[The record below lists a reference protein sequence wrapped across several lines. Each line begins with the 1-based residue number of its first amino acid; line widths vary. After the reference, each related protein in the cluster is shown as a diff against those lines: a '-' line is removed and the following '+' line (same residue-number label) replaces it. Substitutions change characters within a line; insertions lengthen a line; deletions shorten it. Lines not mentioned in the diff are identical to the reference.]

1 MKLSSLFIQGNQSYV
16 EGSSKELS
24 ASSLEQNLKNGMEEI
39 SGKAPGQFITGEIIE
54 KNGRDVLIEIGKNQ
68 LLRARLDGNM
78 ILDNGRQMTFS
89 IKSTG
94 GSKVV
99 LSPLFANTGND
110 PNIAKA
116 LHMAGLPETE
126 TTVKMVQTMMRE
138 GMSIDKNS
146 LSLMMR
152 AVYLNPDA
160 DVETLVQLTKLNL
173 PITEDNIF
181 QLEAYKGYRHQLT
194 EGLLTIADSLSE
206 TLSEM
211 TTQGSLEEG
220 IALYREV
227 LSLWEGEDMLPGAKE
242 GSNEESI
249 AETKEQML
257 SEGEQAVEGKEAELQ
272 TREQTQAVSVLS
284 REEAAAFAGQL
295 KNAGFPEE
303 MIKAF
308 SEGKLSVK
316 EVLLQVNEQLLSK
329 EWQGRERAAASEL
342 LSGKELNKL
351 LKSEMTKQW
360 MLTPEEVGEENKVE
374 NLYERLN
381 RQMNRISQTLEQAAR
396 ENTPLAR
403 AAANVSGNIDFMNQL
418 NQMFTYVQLPLKLQ
432 GKEANGELYVYTN
445 KKNLAK
451 EDGEVSALL
460 HLDMEHLGSVD
471 VHVSMKDNK
480 VATKFYLK
488 DDSTLDFI
496 EAHIGLLNERLNKRG
511 YSVNASFIKK
521 GEEETQSVMEEIL
534 KQDKKISLLAG
545 YSFDV
550 RA

>member
-1 MKLSSLFIQGNQSYV
+1 MKLSSLFVQGNQSYI
-16 EGSSKELS
+16 EGSGKELS
-24 ASSLEQNLKNGMEEI
+24 VSVLEQNLKNGMEEI
-39 SGKAPGQFITGEIIE
+39 SKKAPGQSVTGEIIE
-54 KNGRDVLIEIGKNQ
+54 KNGNDILIEIGKNQ

-78 ILDNGRQMTFS
+78 ILENGQQMTFA
-89 IKSTG
+89 IKNTG

-99 LSPLFANTGND
+99 LSPLFANTGNN
-110 PNIAKA
+110 PNITKA
-116 LHMAGLPETE
+116 LQMAGIPENE
-126 TTVKMVQTMMRE
+126 TSVKMVQIMMRE

-152 AVYLNPDA
+152 AVNLNPDA

-181 QLEAYKGYRHQLT
+181 QLEAYKNYHHQLT
-194 EGLLTIADSLSE
+194 EGLLTITDSLAE
-206 TLSEM
+206 TLQEM
-211 TTQGSLEEG
+211 TSQGDLEGG
-220 IALYREV
+220 IALYKEV
-227 LSLWEGEDMLPGAKE
+227 LSWLGGKETGTVTGEEPLLQEGEVNKT
-242 GSNEESI
+242 NI
-249 AETKEQML
+249 T
-257 SEGEQAVEGKEAELQ
+257 EGKE
-272 TREQTQAVSVLS
+272 TQAASVFS
-284 REEAAAFAGQL
+284 KEEAASFSQQL

-308 SEGKLSVK
+308 SEGKLSGK
-316 EVLLQVNEQLLSK
+316 ELLLQISEQLSGEASSGK
-329 EWQGRERAAASEL
+329 EMAAASKL
-342 LSGKELNKL
+342 LTGKELNKL

-360 MLTPEEVGEENKVE
+360 MLAPEEVGEENKVE

-396 ENTPLAR
+396 GNTPLAK
-403 AAANVSGNIDFMNQL
+403 AVANVSGNIDFMNQL

-445 KKNLAK
+445 KRNLAEK
-451 EDGEVSALL
+451 DGEVSALL

-471 VHVSMKDNK
+471 VHVAMKDHK

-496 EAHIGLLNERLNKRG
+496 AARIELLNERLNKRG
-511 YSVNASFIKK
+511 YSVAASFLKK
-521 GEEETQSVMEEIL
+521 GDEEPQSIMEEIL
-534 KQDKKISLLAG
+534 KQDKKISVLAG
-545 YSFDV
+545 YSFDA